1 MLTNHT
7 PFSDIVNHSDYEV
20 DYKYEII
27 NEDKTKEI
35 VSAPFMEGTKLGNY
49 FKSVNYADKS
59 IEHLFSLLDVEGILD
74 DTIIVIYGDHDA
86 KLRRN
91 EYIRF
96 FNYDHINDEVLNKN
110 DPNYIDF
117 DAYDYEIN
125 RKVPLI
131 IWSKDRKL
139 KKEVKE
145 VMGMY
150 DVLPTLG
157 NMLNIRS
164 SFALGSD
171 MFSIKENVVVFPNGN
186 WLTNKIYYNAQKEEA
201 IILKEGEIITPD
213 YIEKYSTH
221 AQEVVSISNSI
232 IVYDLIGKSL
242 ETKELIEEYDID
254 G

>member
-1 MLTNHT
+1 
-7 PFSDIVNHSDYEV
+7 
-20 DYKYEII
+20 
-27 NEDKTKEI
+27 
-35 VSAPFMEGTKLGNY
+35 
-49 FKSVNYADKS
+49 
-59 IEHLFSLLDVEGILD
+59 
-74 DTIIVIYGDHDA
+74 
-86 KLRRN
+86 
-91 EYIRF
+91 
-96 FNYDHINDEVLNKN
+96 
-110 DPNYIDF
+110 
-117 DAYDYEIN
+117 
-125 RKVPLI
+125 
-131 IWSKDRKL
+131 
-139 KKEVKE
+139 
-145 VMGMY
+145 MGMY

-164 SFALGSD
+164 PFALGSD